1 MDRIKAV
8 MIEDDGELAEILK
21 EYLGTVGVDVEN
33 YEDPFTGLSAIKAK
47 KFDILILDL
56 TLPGLDGLEV
66 CAKVAS
72 SMSIPIIISTARG
85 DINDKLTGLK
95 LGADDYIPK
104 PYDPKELHA
113 RILSILRR
121 YNKKTVHREEKR
133 LRVDHESRSVILD
146 DTEIQLTRAEFDIVD
161 YLAKKE
167 NCVVSREE
175 LLNNIESISYDSSY
189 KSIDVIIGRIR
200 QKMESDPKNPTVIIT
215 VRGIGYK
222 LINH

>member
-21 EYLGTVGVDVEN
+21 EYLATLGVDIDN
-33 YEDPFTGLSAIKAK
+33 YEDPYTGLSAIKTK
-47 KFDILILDL
+47 KYDILILDL
-56 TLPGLDGLEV
+56 TLPGIDGLEV

-85 DINDKLTGLK
+85 DINDKIKGLEI
-95 LGADDYIPK
+95 GADDYIPK

-121 YNKKTVHREEKR
+121 YNKKPNEKETKK
-133 LRVDHESRSVILD
+133 LTINHSSRSISVDNKDIA
-146 DTEIQLTRAEFDIVD
+146 LTRAEFDIVD
-161 YLAKKE
+161 YLTKKE

-175 LLNNIESISYDSSY
+175 LLNNIESISYESSY

-200 QKMESDPKNPTVIIT
+200 QKIEEDHKNPTIIT
-215 VRGIGYK
+215 TIRGIGYK

>member
-1 MDRIKAV
+1 MDRIKAA

-21 EYLGTVGVDVEN
+21 EYLGGVGIDVEN
-33 YEDPFTGLSAIKAK
+33 FEDPFVGLSALKAK

-56 TLPGLDGLEV
+56 TLPGMDGLDV
-66 CAKVAS
+66 CAKVANS
-72 SMSIPIIISTARG
+72 ADLPIIISSARG
-85 DINDKLTGLK
+85 DINDKITGLK

-121 YNKKTVHREEKR
+121 INKKHDSKDGKKLEVNHEGRSCIVDGEEI
-133 LRVDHESRSVILD
+133 H
-146 DTEIQLTRAEFDIVD
+146 LTRAEFDIID

-167 NCVVSREE
+167 NCVISREE

-200 QKMESDPKNPTVIIT
+200 QKIEKDHKNPTIITT